1 MAEMSRKIRVGVLFG
16 GRSCEH
22 EVSVTSAR
30 SLLEAIDKERYEAV
44 MIGITKEGRWLVAED
59 ALKVLEAGVVEEG
72 NALPVMLDYPGSRE
86 LVARGHGD
94 LAAAASGQVD
104 VIFPILHGPFG
115 EDGTVQGLLELAG
128 VAYVGAGVVG
138 SAVGMDKEMMRRAF
152 LAEGL
157 PQVDY
162 TVVRRR
168 RWEREPEAVFG
179 EIEEQFAY
187 PVFVKPVNLGSS
199 VGITKA
205 RHEEELRR
213 GMDEAASFDYK
224 IMVEAAALNCREV
237 ECAVLGNEDPQ
248 ASVLGEIVPG
258 NEFYDY
264 NAKYADD
271 NSDLIIP
278 ARVSEET
285 AERVRQYAIR
295 AFRAVESAGLAR
307 VDFFIDKGD
316 ESIYLSEIN
325 TMPGFTPISMY
336 PKLWQA
342 SGIGYGELIHR
353 LIQLGLERHGERQKT
368 RTSL

>member
-1 MAEMSRKIRVGVLFG
+1 MSEKIRVGVLFG

-30 SLLEAIDKERYEAV
+30 SLLEALDKDRYEAV
-44 MIGITKEGRWLVAED
+44 MIGISKEGRWLVAED

-72 NALPVMLDYPGSRE
+72 DALPVMLDYPGSRE
-86 LVARGHGD
+86 LVARSRGE
-94 LAAAASGQVD
+94 LISAASGQVD

-152 LAEGL
+152 RAEGL

-162 TVVRRR
+162 TVFRRR
-168 RWEREPEAVFG
+168 SWEREPEAV
-179 EIEEQFAY
+179 ERRIEARFAY

-199 VGITKA
+199 VGITRA
-205 RHEEELRR
+205 RDVEEFRR

-224 IMVEAAALNCREV
+224 IMVEAEAANCREV
-237 ECAVLGNEDPQ
+237 ECAVLGNEDPR

-264 NAKYADD
+264 NAKYIDD
-271 NSDLIIP
+271 DSALIIP
-278 ARVSEET
+278 ARVSGET
-285 AERVRQYAIR
+285 TERVRQAALR

-307 VDFFIDKGD
+307 VDFFVDKDD

-353 LIQLGLERHGERQKT
+353 LIQLALERHGERQKT

>member
-1 MAEMSRKIRVGVLFG
+1 MSRKIRVGVLFG

-30 SLLEAIDKERYEAV
+30 SLLEALDRERYEAV
-44 MIGITKEGRWLVAED
+44 MIGISKEGRWLVAED

-72 NALPVMLDYPGSRE
+72 DALPVMLDYPGSRE
-86 LVARGHGD
+86 LVVRSRGN

-152 LAEGL
+152 RAEGL
-157 PQVDY
+157 PQVEY

-168 RWEREPEAVFG
+168 SWEREPEAVLG
-179 EIEEQFAY
+179 EVEARFDY

-205 RHEEELRR
+205 RDAGELRR

-224 IMVEAAALNCREV
+224 IMIEAEAANCREV
-237 ECAVLGNEDPQ
+237 ECAVLGNEDPR
-248 ASVLGEIVPG
+248 ASILGEIVPG

-264 NAKYADD
+264 GAKYIDD
-271 NSDLIIP
+271 NSDLVIP
-278 ARVSEET
+278 ARISAET
-285 AERVRQYAIR
+285 TERVRRDAIR
-295 AFRAVESAGLAR
+295 AFRAVEAAGLAR
-307 VDFFIDKGD
+307 VDFFVDKGD
-316 ESIYLSEIN
+316 ESVCVSEIN

-342 SGIGYGELIHR
+342 SGVGYGELIHC
-353 LIQLGLERHGERQKT
+353 LIQLALERHEDRRKT